1 LLLALLLEWL
11 STPRRIVAVFLNLAL
26 LTCVVGAGW
35 LLMFYDRA
43 LASFGT
49 VLYWNL
55 HKTSLTFQE
64 VANTEDIVFLEDG
77 PNATISV
84 SRSDNYVALKTNGKV
99 DASSVDTNTQILLG
113 DLPAVF
119 HPNPRRALVIGL
131 GSGMTAS
138 ALSRFLRS
146 NKSIVLRSNLRL
158 CTLLPISHT

>member
-1 LLLALLLEWL
+1 
-11 STPRRIVAVFLNLAL
+11 
-26 LTCVVGAGW
+26 
-35 LLMFYDRA
+35 MFYDRA
-43 LASFGT
+43 RWPPSVQSSIG
-49 VLYWNL
+49 NL

-131 GSGMTAS
+131 GKWNDG
-138 ALSRFLRS
+138 LRRYRVS
-146 NKSIVLRSNLRL
+146 
-158 CTLLPISHT
+158 